1 MDSIA
6 VLDFGSQY
14 AQIIARRVREAQ
26 VYCELFPWDA
36 PIGDVLAISPKGFI
50 LSGGP
55 KSVYEKDAPYIQDF
69 IFKTG
74 LPILGICYGMQVL
87 THALGGDVASSQ
99 NREYGHAEIQP
110 LISDSLVSS
119 LSKVWMSHGDRIT
132 RMPDGFIALANSGNS
147 PFAAIGNMD
156 RKYFGV
162 QFHPEVNHTPNGS
175 QLIRNFALDVCGV
188 RPTWTPASI
197 IQESIIRIRQQVG
210 SERVLAA
217 VSGGVDSTVAAALV
231 HQAIGDQLTAVFVD
245 TGLMR
250 KDEGEQVAMAFR
262 NNLNAELV
270 SVDASDEFLSALK
283 GVTDPE
289 QKRRIVGEKFI
300 RVFEEQAKKL
310 GQPRFL
316 VQGTIYPDVVES
328 SAPDRNKAEKIKTH
342 HNVGGLPE
350 NMKFELVEPLRYLFK
365 DEVRAV
371 GEELGLP
378 RILVW
383 RQPFPGPG
391 LTVRCLGEVTRERV
405 SRLQAAD
412 AILIEELSKAGFLGR
427 RNPSNNSNAGKTA
440 PLTGRQTGPLHTGTT
455 GPLTPGRT
463 GPLPVRQ
470 TGPLAAE
477 PIPTVAQAFVVLLP
491 VRSVGVMGDQRTYQ
505 ETAAIR
511 AVTTEDFMTA
521 DWARLPHDLLAKVA
535 NRMVNEVDGINRV
548 VYDITSKPPATIE
561 WE

>member
-1 MDSIA
+1 MDAIA
-6 VLDFGSQY
+6 ILDFGSQY
-14 AQIIARRVREAQ
+14 AQLIARRLREAQ

-36 PIGDVLAISPKGFI
+36 PMEKILSIAPKGFI

-55 KSVYEKDAPYIQDF
+55 RSVYEKNAPYIQDF

-74 LPILGICYGMQVL
+74 LPILGICYGMQAL
-87 THALGGDVASSQ
+87 THALGGQVDPSAQ
-99 NREYGHAEIQP
+99 REYGQAEIEP
-110 LISDSLVSS
+110 LTSHPLLAN

-132 RMPDGFIALANSGNS
+132 RMPEGFLALARSGNS
-147 PFAAIGNMD
+147 PFAAIGD
-156 RKYFGV
+156 LQRKYFGV
-162 QFHPEVNHTPNGS
+162 QFHPEVHHTPNGAK
-175 QLIRNFALDVCGV
+175 LLEYFATRICNAKAE
-188 RPTWTPASI
+188 WTPKSI
-197 IQESIIRIRQQVG
+197 VDETVERIRKQVG
-210 SERVLAA
+210 RERVLAA
-217 VSGGVDSTVAAALV
+217 VSGGVDSSVAAALV
-231 HQAIGDQLTAVFVD
+231 HKAVGNQLAAVFVD

-250 KDEGEQVAMAFR
+250 KNEGAQVAAAFK
-262 NNLNAELV
+262 NNLHAELLT
-270 SVDASDEFLSALK
+270 VDASDEFFSALQ

-289 QKRRIVGEKFI
+289 QKRKIVGERFI
-300 RVFEEQAKKL
+300 RVFERVAKQL

-328 SAPDRNKAEKIKTH
+328 SAPDRNKADKIKTH

-350 NMKFELVEPLRYLFK
+350 NMPFELVEPLRYLFK

-371 GEELGLP
+371 GETLGLP
-378 RILVW
+378 ESLVW

-405 SRLQAAD
+405 ARLQAAD
-412 AILIEELSKAGFLGR
+412 AILIEELSKAGFLG
-427 RNPSNNSNAGKTA
+427 KK
-440 PLTGRQTGPLHTGTT
+440 
-455 GPLTPGRT
+455 
-463 GPLPVRQ
+463 
-470 TGPLAAE
+470 AA
-477 PIPTVAQAFVVLLP
+477 TSQAFVVLLP

-505 ETAAIR
+505 EVAAIR

-535 NRMVNEVDGINRV
+535 NRIVNEVDGINRV

>member
-6 VLDFGSQY
+6 ILDFGSQY

-36 PIGDVLAISPKGFI
+36 SMNDILAIRPKGFI

-55 KSVYEKDAPYIQDF
+55 KSIYEDGAPHIQDF

-74 LPILGICYGMQVL
+74 LPILGICYGMQAL
-87 THALGGDVASSQ
+87 THALGGEVYPSSS
-99 NREYGHAEIQP
+99 REYGQAEIQSLTSNS
-110 LISDSLVSS
+110 LISN
-119 LSKVWMSHGDRIT
+119 LSTVWMSHGDRIT
-132 RMPDGFIALANSGNS
+132 RMPDGFIALASSGNS
-147 PFAAIGNMD
+147 PFAAMGDMT

-175 QLIRNFALDVCGV
+175 QLIKHFVLEICGV
-188 RPTWTPASI
+188 KPNWTPASI
-197 IQESIIRIRQQVG
+197 IEESIAQIRRQVG
-210 SERVLAA
+210 HESVLAA

-231 HQAIGDQLTAVFVD
+231 HRAIGDQLVAVFVD
-245 TGLMR
+245 TGLLR
-250 KDEGEQVAMAFR
+250 KDEAEQVNLAFR

-270 SVDASDEFLSALK
+270 TVDARDEFLSALQ

-300 RVFEEQAKKL
+300 RIFEEQAKKL
-310 GQPRFL
+310 GQPKFL

-328 SAPDRNKAEKIKTH
+328 SAPDRSKTERIKTH

-350 NMKFELVEPLRYLFK
+350 DMQFELVEPLRYLFK

-378 RILVW
+378 QILVW

-427 RNPSNNSNAGKTA
+427 RTSPSSSTVGRTA
-440 PLTGRQTGPLHTGTT
+440 PLTAGRTGPLAT
-455 GPLTPGRT
+455 GRT

-477 PIPTVAQAFVVLLP
+477 PITPVSQAFVVLLP

-521 DWARLPHDLLAKVA
+521 DWARLPYDILSKVA
-535 NRMVNEVDGINRV
+535 NRIVNEVDGINRV

>member
-6 VLDFGSQY
+6 ILDFGSQY

-36 PIGDVLAISPKGFI
+36 PMEKILSIAPKGFI

-55 KSVYEKDAPYIQDF
+55 KSVYEEGAPYIQEF

-74 LPILGICYGMQVL
+74 LPILGICYGMQAL
-87 THALGGDVASSQ
+87 TYALGGQVDPSAQ
-99 NREYGHAEIQP
+99 REYGPAEIEP
-110 LISDSLVSS
+110 AMRNTMLDEI
-119 LSKVWMSHGDRIT
+119 SKVWMSHGDRIT
-132 RMPDGFIALANSGNS
+132 RMPEGFTVLARSGNS
-147 PFAAIGNMD
+147 PFAAIGDMK

-162 QFHPEVNHTPNGS
+162 QFHPEVHHTPNGEK
-175 QLIRNFALDVCGV
+175 LLKHFVIDICGMK
-188 RPTWTPASI
+188 PNWTPASI
-197 IQESIIRIRQQVG
+197 IEESITRIRKQVG
-210 SERVLAA
+210 NGRVLAA
-217 VSGGVDSTVAAALV
+217 VSGGVDSSVAAALV
-231 HQAIGDQLTAVFVD
+231 YKAIGDQLVAVFVD
-245 TGLMR
+245 TGLLR
-250 KDEGEQVAMAFR
+250 QNEGEQVASAFR
-262 NNLNAELV
+262 EHLDAELLTI
-270 SVDASDEFLSALK
+270 DASDRFLDALK
-283 GVTDPE
+283 GVTEPE
-289 QKRRIVGEKFI
+289 EKRRIVGEKFI
-300 RVFEEQAKKL
+300 RVFEEQAKQL

-350 NMKFELVEPLRYLFK
+350 DMQFELVEPLRYLFK

-371 GEELGLP
+371 GEALGLP
-378 RILVW
+378 ESLVW

-405 SRLQAAD
+405 SRLRAAD

-427 RNPSNNSNAGKTA
+427 NAGTS
-440 PLTGRQTGPLHTGTT
+440 
-455 GPLTPGRT
+455 
-463 GPLPVRQ
+463 
-470 TGPLAAE
+470 
-477 PIPTVAQAFVVLLP
+477 QAFVVLLP

-505 ETAAIR
+505 EAAAIR

-521 DWARLPHDLLAKVA
+521 DWVRLPYDLLAKVA
-535 NRMVNEVDGINRV
+535 NRIVNEVDGINRV

>member
-1 MDSIA
+1 MDSI
-6 VLDFGSQY
+6 VILDFGSQY
-14 AQIIARRVREAQ
+14 AQIIARRVRETQ

-36 PIGDVLAISPKGFI
+36 PMKDILAVSPKGFI

-55 KSVYEKDAPYIQDF
+55 KSVYEDGAPYIQDF
-69 IFKTG
+69 IFQTG
-74 LPILGICYGMQVL
+74 LPILGICYGMQAL
-87 THALGGDVASSQ
+87 THALKGEVSSSQ
-99 NREYGHAEIQP
+99 TREYGYAEIEP
-110 LISDSLVSS
+110 LLSNSLVSN

-132 RMPDGFIALANSGNS
+132 RMPEGFIALASSGNS
-147 PFAAIGNMD
+147 PFAAIGDLN

-162 QFHPEVNHTPNGS
+162 QFHPEVNHTQNGS
-175 QLIRNFALDVCGV
+175 QLIRYFVLDVCGV
-188 RPTWTPASI
+188 RPNWTPASI
-197 IQESIIRIRQQVG
+197 IDEAITRIRQKVG
-210 SERVLAA
+210 LEPVLAA

-231 HQAIGDQLTAVFVD
+231 HRAIGNQLIAVFVD

-250 KDEGEQVAMAFR
+250 KEEGEQVAMAFR

-270 SVDASDEFLSALK
+270 TVDASEEFLSALK

-300 RVFEEQAKKL
+300 RIFEEQAKRL

-328 SAPDRNKAEKIKTH
+328 SAPDRNKAAKIKTH

-350 NMKFELVEPLRYLFK
+350 NMQFELVEPLRYLFK

-391 LTVRCLGEVTRERV
+391 LTVRCLGEITRERV

-427 RNPSNNSNAGKTA
+427 RISSNHSS
-440 PLTGRQTGPLHTGTT
+440 PLTNRQTGPLNSEITS
-455 GPLTPGRT
+455 PLTTGRT
-463 GPLPVRQ
+463 GPLSV
-470 TGPLAAE
+470 E
-477 PIPTVAQAFVVLLP
+477 PITPVAQAFVVLLP

-521 DWARLPHDLLAKVA
+521 DWARLPYDLLAKVA
-535 NRMVNEVDGINRV
+535 NRIVNEVDGINRV

>member
-36 PIGDVLAISPKGFI
+36 PIGDILAISPKGFI

-55 KSVYEKDAPYIQDF
+55 RSVYEKDAPYIQDF
-69 IFKTG
+69 IFQTG
-74 LPILGICYGMQVL
+74 LPILGICYGMQAL
-87 THALGGDVASSQ
+87 THALGGEVSSSQ
-99 NREYGHAEIQP
+99 TREYGHAETTP
-110 LISDSLVSS
+110 LVSDSLVSS

-132 RMPDGFIALANSGNS
+132 RMPDGFIALASSGNS
-147 PFAAIGNMD
+147 PFAAIGDMN

-175 QLIRNFALDVCGV
+175 QVIRNFALDVCGV
-188 RPTWTPASI
+188 RPTWTAASI
-197 IQESIIRIRQQVG
+197 INEAIIRIRQQVG
-210 SERVLAA
+210 GESVLAA
-217 VSGGVDSTVAAALV
+217 VSGGVDSTVATALV
-231 HQAIGDQLTAVFVD
+231 HKAIGDQLVAVFVD

-250 KDEGEQVAMAFR
+250 KDEGEQVAIAFR

-289 QKRRIVGEKFI
+289 QKRKIVGEKFI

-310 GQPRFL
+310 GQPKFL

-328 SAPDRNKAEKIKTH
+328 SAPDRNKAERIKTH

-350 NMKFELVEPLRYLFK
+350 NMQFELVEPLRYLFK

-427 RNPSNNSNAGKTA
+427 RNSVSSTTPIK
-440 PLTGRQTGPLHTGTT
+440 TGPLPAGRT
-455 GPLTPGRT
+455 GPLNIGRT

-470 TGPLAAE
+470 TGPLAGE
-477 PIPTVAQAFVVLLP
+477 SITTVAQAFVVLLP

-535 NRMVNEVDGINRV
+535 NRIVNEVDGINRV

>member
-6 VLDFGSQY
+6 ILDFGSQY
-14 AQIIARRVREAQ
+14 AQIIARRVRETQ

-36 PIGDVLAISPKGFI
+36 PMKDILAISPKGFV

-69 IFKTG
+69 IFQTG
-74 LPILGICYGMQVL
+74 LPILGICYGMQAL
-87 THALGGDVASSQ
+87 THALNGEVSSSQ
-99 NREYGHAEIQP
+99 TREYGHAEITP
-110 LISDSLVSS
+110 LVSDSIVSP

-132 RMPDGFIALANSGNS
+132 RMPEGFIALASSGNS
-147 PFAAIGNMD
+147 PFAAIGDMD

-162 QFHPEVNHTPNGS
+162 QFHPEVNHTLNGS
-175 QLIRNFALDVCGV
+175 QLIWHFVLDVCGV
-188 RPTWTPASI
+188 RPNWTPASI
-197 IQESIIRIRQQVG
+197 IDEAVVRIRQQVG
-210 SERVLAA
+210 SEPVLAA

-231 HQAIGDQLTAVFVD
+231 HRAIGDQLVAVFVD

-250 KDEGEQVAMAFR
+250 KDEGEQVTMAFR

-270 SVDASDEFLSALK
+270 VVDASEEFLSALQ

-350 NMKFELVEPLRYLFK
+350 DMQFELVEPLRYLFK

-378 RILVW
+378 RLLVW

-405 SRLQAAD
+405 ARLQAAD
-412 AILIEELSKAGFLGR
+412 AILLEELSKAGFLGR
-427 RNPSNNSNAGKTA
+427 RNAISSITPVKTS
-440 PLTGRQTGPLHTGTT
+440 PLTAGVSGSSSSSTA
-455 GPLTPGRT
+455 GRT
-463 GPLPVRQ
+463 GPLAARQ
-470 TGPLAAE
+470 TGPLAAA
-477 PIPTVAQAFVVLLP
+477 PITPVAQAFVVLLP

-535 NRMVNEVDGINRV
+535 NRIVNEVDGINRV